1 MPLLAAGERLLQ
13 AMNKILYDDITGQQ
27 QCGKDT
33 DSLFCADSGG
43 FGPPTSFAG
52 DLDRIAG
59 APLPSK
65 MECKKE
71 PVLAIPADLFNSGQ
85 YHKGRRRAEWQLISG
100 EGGAKADAWQK
111 LRVCRC
117 HGQCKAIQHVN
128 RRQRL
133 CQNKGTIICRDVY
146 KGFSFYLCEHCAC
159 GACQKQ
165 QGTEAHDGMCRA
177 CARGKGGETVPVS
190 KRPAAKALIFH
201 SRKRAKI

>member
-33 DSLFCADSGG
+33 DSLFSAESGG
-43 FGPPTSFAG
+43 FGPPASSAG
-52 DLDRIAG
+52 DLVRIAG

-71 PVLAIPADLFNSGQ
+71 SVLAIPAGLFNSGQ
-85 YHKGRRRAEWQLISG
+85 YHKGRRRAEWQQISQ
-100 EGGAKADAWQK
+100 EGGAKAEAWQK

-117 HGQCKAIQHVN
+117 HGQCGARRHVN

-133 CQNKGTIICRDVY
+133 CQNKGTIMCRDNL
-146 KGFSFYLCEHCAC
+146 KGF
-159 GACQKQ
+159 
-165 QGTEAHDGMCRA
+165 
-177 CARGKGGETVPVS
+177 
-190 KRPAAKALIFH
+190 
-201 SRKRAKI
+201 